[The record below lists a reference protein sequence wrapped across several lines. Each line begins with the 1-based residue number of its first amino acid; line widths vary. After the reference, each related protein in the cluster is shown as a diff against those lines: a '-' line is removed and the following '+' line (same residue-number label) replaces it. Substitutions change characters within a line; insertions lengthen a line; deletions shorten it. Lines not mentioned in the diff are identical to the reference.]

1 MCTAISFTSTNHYF
15 GRNLDLN
22 YKFNES
28 IILTPRNYPI
38 KLKLLDTLVKHY
50 AIYGVGLIKDD
61 YPLYFDCVNEFGL
74 SFAGLNFPTYAKF
87 FEPEEGKLNIQPYEL
102 PLYMLG
108 RFKTLKEVKEALK
121 NTNLSNIPLND
132 KLPISTLHFI
142 FSDSTGSIVVEQEE
156 DGLHVYDNVYNVLTN
171 NPPFYFHKLNVN
183 QYLNLTTKEPTNRFT
198 DKYPLAPFSKAMG
211 SIGLPGDSSSV
222 SRFVKASYLLSNIDR
237 YEDDTLNVNQ
247 AFHVL
252 NNVSTLK
259 GESIMDDG
267 SEEYTVYSSIYNT
280 SKGELFVKTYEN
292 NVLQKFSLSKENLDS
307 SSLKQFEV
315 KHFEEIKE
323 IN

>member
-1 MCTAISFTSTNHYF
+1 MCK
-15 GRNLDLN
+15 R
-22 YKFNES
+22 
-28 IILTPRNYPI
+28 
-38 KLKLLDTLVKHY
+38 
-50 AIYGVGLIKDD
+50 
-61 YPLYFDCVNEFGL
+61 
-74 SFAGLNFPTYAKF
+74 
-87 FEPEEGKLNIQPYEL
+87 
-102 PLYMLG
+102 
-108 RFKTLKEVKEALK
+108 
-121 NTNLSNIPLND
+121 
-132 KLPISTLHFI
+132 
-142 FSDSTGSIVVEQEE
+142 
-156 DGLHVYDNVYNVLTN
+156 
-171 NPPFYFHKLNVN
+171 
-183 QYLNLTTKEPTNRFT
+183 TTKEPTNRFT

-237 YEDDTLNVNQ
+237 YEDDTLNINQ

-307 SSLKQFEV
+307 SPLKQFEV